1 MAKLDRL
8 GWAAGACVS
17 AYGRRIGIRVSRPE
31 VLGELPARLP
41 FGWKPS
47 RTAEVDHL
55 YTLILGGSGS
65 TSGIRRFN
73 LLYAGSQRVARSLD
87 LGEVLDVL
95 ESDLHTY
102 VAQASRRHVFVHAGV
117 VGWHGQAIV
126 IPGPSLSGKT
136 TLVAAFVRAGAT
148 YYSDEYAVLDANGR
162 VRPYIKP
169 LSVRPAP
176 NLRSVKYPV
185 EAIGGVA
192 GAEPLPVK
200 WVLVTQYRQ
209 AAAWRPCALTP
220 GQAILELLARTV
232 PARRRPRAVLATLRR
247 ASADAR
253 TLKSAR
259 GEAEEVVRS
268 ILHG

>member
-1 MAKLDRL
+1 M
-8 GWAAGACVS
+8 
-17 AYGRRIGIRVSRPE
+17 
-31 VLGELPARLP
+31 
-41 FGWKPS
+41 
-47 RTAEVDHL
+47 
-55 YTLILGGSGS
+55 
-65 TSGIRRFN
+65 
-73 LLYAGSQRVARSLD
+73 
-87 LGEVLDVL
+87 
-95 ESDLHTY
+95 
-102 VAQASRRHVFVHAGV
+102 
-117 VGWHGQAIV
+117 

-162 VRPYIKP
+162 VRPYLKP
-169 LSVRPAP
+169 LSVRPGP

-185 EAIGGVA
+185 EAFGGVA

-209 AAAWRPCALTP
+209 AATWRPRALSP
-220 GQAILELLARTV
+220 GQAMLELLARTV

-268 ILHG
+268 MLHG